1 MTLEMWTGRA
11 KLSSSHILER
21 GKAEEGK
28 PCLTP
33 EAAVSVFQG
42 IEEGQ

>member
-1 MTLEMWTGRA
+1 MTLETWTERA
-11 KLSSSHILER
+11 KLPSLHILER
-21 GKAEEGK
+21 GGAEEGK

-33 EAAVSVFQG
+33 EASASAFQG